1 VRIDDAQ
8 VRTETLALIAVVGIM
23 TAYVVRARR
32 RRVSPFRA
40 WRWASRV
47 ASAVLALVGFCAYVS
62 VTVGVAEH
70 SPIQGVLWFLFL
82 IVWVVIVPVG
92 AVLQA
97 KDGPARRRRR
107 RY

>member
-1 VRIDDAQ
+1 VRGAG
-8 VRTETLALIAVVGIM
+8 RL
-23 TAYVVRARR
+23 
-32 RRVSPFRA
+32 
-40 WRWASRV
+40 ASRLL
-47 ASAVLALVGFCAYVS
+47 VLALVGFCAYVS
-62 VTVGVAEH
+62 VTVEVAEH